1 MSGELFVSTRNWD
14 MVDWSFLCRE
24 DRRAVLYLLRRREF
38 LWGFV
43 SGLSREAYAQKRND
57 YQMKEVVSIDRVL
70 DLVLS
75 TQDKNQEAERLRAAF
90 SLVIDRE
97 KLSGYHSD
105 GCTVNTGG
113 DCDCVWGKIHAAL
126 AEKEPKS

>member
-75 TQDKNQEAERLRAAF
+75 TQDKNQEAERLRAERDTVRIEPPA
-90 SLVIDRE
+90 
-97 KLSGYHSD
+97 D
-105 GCTVNTGG
+105 GKV
-113 DCDCVWGKIHAAL
+113 K
-126 AEKEPKS
+126 P